1 MYSLSTTSAQRVTVV
16 KLCYVYAPRA
26 EDRSHNR
33 IHTTAVS
40 SFLFCKAKVSYTHR
54 QNRRAS
60 VSARHTHT
68 HRTNEH
74 QCSHLYVKSV
84 HCILLKNLNMK
95 FCLMFICI
103 LYVKMP
109 RTVEQFGYETKTWR
123 CMLIS
128 CSLVCP
134 RNLDSSKVNVH

>member
-1 MYSLSTTSAQRVTVV
+1 MSTHHEQRIV
-16 KLCYVYAPRA
+16 P
-26 EDRSHNR
+26 
-33 IHTTAVS
+33 TTE
-40 SFLFCKAKVSYTHR
+40 FIRL
-54 QNRRAS
+54 Q
-60 VSARHTHT
+60 SARFCFARPKSATHTDRTDGHQCQLDTHTHT

-109 RTVEQFGYETKTWR
+109 RTAEQFGYETKTWR